1 MEKIKIKDLALEISV
16 DIKDIISKC
25 KDLSIV
31 ARSSSSSVASEDAE
45 KIKSSFSNH
54 KIDSTKSER
63 DIVKRSGAK
72 VTIRRKKASLKPK
85 VEDKTLSLEV
95 KKAATV
101 EEVKK
106 AANVE
111 EVKEAGP
118 EDVQIEDTNEQVA
131 EEPLK
136 EEKDNTSVESK
147 QQPATTESS
156 FNQNKKKDSDTQ
168 KPKRKAKIKIS
179 KQEIIDED
187 AMDALKSAVK
197 AKLPGTRKE
206 FLVSNNFPKKLKPT
220 KDSATLNGEETDE
233 DSEGKKAKIKTNKIK
248 IQEKILITLLASKLK
263 VKLNE
268 VIKKASELGLS
279 LTFKDEI
286 DSDDATI
293 IASEFNFDV
302 EVDSYNEIAVLSEG
316 VVRKDS
322 DIETR
327 PPIITVMGHV
337 DHGKTSLLDYIRKSK
352 VADKEFGGIT
362 QSIGAYSV
370 NFNEKEL
377 VFIDTPGHAA
387 FSSMRSRGASLTDI
401 VILVV
406 AADDGV
412 MPQTIEAINHAKS
425 ANVPVI
431 VAVNKIDK
439 PESNLEVVKTKL
451 SEYGLSPEDWGG
463 DTSFVPVSALNGT
476 GIDELLELISLQ
488 AEVMELKANSVVP
501 SSGYVLESFLDKGR
515 GVVATIIPKEGRI
528 TKGDIILCGTSSGK
542 VRALIDDKGVQLK
555 TSGPSIPIEILGL
568 NSVPDA
574 GLQYSIVKNEKIAKE
589 VIRNRV
595 NAIHDEE
602 SFKKHTVDIDFINSN
617 LDLGAIKELPVI
629 IKADTQGSLDALVSS
644 LFNFES
650 VKCKPNLVHSGV
662 GAINESDF
670 SLAESTGSIILG
682 FSSIIEP
689 KVQKLLDKSE
699 VRCENYKIIYEI
711 IDRIKELLEGLLD
724 PILEERIVG
733 HAEIKE
739 IFNLTKQGRVAGCSV
754 TDGKAVR
761 GHNIRVMRDD
771 EQIFESTLSS
781 LKRFKDDVKEVS
793 NGFECGIGFDD
804 TDDVKQGDIIEIF
817 TFDKIAQKIE
827 AK

>member
-101 EEVKK
+101 EEVK
-106 AANVE
+106 
-111 EVKEAGP
+111 EAGP
-118 EDVQIEDTNEQVA
+118 ADVQIEDTNEQVV

-147 QQPATTESS
+147 QKPATTESS

-206 FLVSNNFPKKLKPT
+206 FLVSNNFPKKLKPI

-689 KVQKLLDKSE
+689 KVQKLLDKSK

>member
-31 ARSSSSSVASEDAE
+31 ARSSSSSVAREDAE
-45 KIKSSFSNH
+45 KIKSSFSNR

-72 VTIRRKKASLKPK
+72 VTIRRKKASIKPK
-85 VEDKTLSLEV
+85 VEDETLAL
-95 KKAATV
+95 
-101 EEVKK
+101 
-106 AANVE
+106 
-111 EVKEAGP
+111 EVKEAATVVEAKDAEP
-118 EDVQIEDTNEQVA
+118 VDVQIEEAKEKVA
-131 EEPLK
+131 DEPQK
-136 EEKDNTSVESK
+136 EEKDNTSVEAK
-147 QQPATTESS
+147 QQPAITEPS

-168 KPKRKAKIKIS
+168 KPKKKAKIKIS

-220 KDSATLNGEETDE
+220 KDSATLNGEEADE
-233 DSEGKKAKIKTNKIK
+233 DADGEKAKIKTNKIK

-302 EVDSYNEIAVLSEG
+302 EVDSYNESAVLSEG
-316 VVRKDS
+316 IVRKDS
-322 DIETR
+322 DIGTR

-425 ANVPVI
+425 ADVPVI

-555 TSGPSIPIEILGL
+555 TSGPSMPIEILGL

-662 GAINESDF
+662 GPINESDF
-670 SLAESTGSIILG
+670 TLAESTGSIILG

-804 TDDVKQGDIIEIF
+804 ADDVKQGDIIEIF

>member
-31 ARSSSSSVASEDAE
+31 ARSSSSSVAREDAE

-85 VEDKTLSLEV
+85 VDDETLSLEV
-95 KKAATV
+95 KEAAT
-101 EEVKK
+101 
-106 AANVE
+106 VE

-118 EDVQIEDTNEQVA
+118 VDVQIEETNEKVA

-136 EEKDNTSVESK
+136 EEKDITSVEAK
-147 QQPATTESS
+147 QQPATTEPS

-168 KPKRKAKIKIS
+168 KPKRKAKLKIS

-220 KDSATLNGEETDE
+220 KDSATLNSEETDE
-233 DSEGKKAKIKTNKIK
+233 DKDGEKAKIKTNKIK

-302 EVDSYNEIAVLSEG
+302 EVDSYNESAVLSEG

-327 PPIITVMGHV
+327 PPIVTVMGHV

-439 PESNLEVVKTKL
+439 PDSNLEVVKTKL

-555 TSGPSIPIEILGL
+555 TSGPSMPIEILGL

-595 NAIHDEE
+595 NAIQDEE

-724 PILEERIVG
+724 PILEERIIG

>member
-106 AANVE
+106 AATVE

-118 EDVQIEDTNEQVA
+118 ADVQIEDTNEQVA

>member
-31 ARSSSSSVASEDAE
+31 ARSSSSSVAREDAE
-45 KIKSSFSNH
+45 KIKSSFSNR

-72 VTIRRKKASLKPK
+72 VTIRRKKASIKPK
-85 VEDKTLSLEV
+85 VEDETLAL
-95 KKAATV
+95 
-101 EEVKK
+101 
-106 AANVE
+106 
-111 EVKEAGP
+111 EVKEAATVVEAKDAEP
-118 EDVQIEDTNEQVA
+118 VDVQIEEAKEKVA
-131 EEPLK
+131 DEPQK
-136 EEKDNTSVESK
+136 EEKDNTSVEAK
-147 QQPATTESS
+147 QQPAITEPS

-168 KPKRKAKIKIS
+168 KPKKKAKIKIS

-220 KDSATLNGEETDE
+220 KDSATLNGEEADE
-233 DSEGKKAKIKTNKIK
+233 DTDGEKAKIKTNKIK

-302 EVDSYNEIAVLSEG
+302 EVDSYNESAVLSEG
-316 VVRKDS
+316 IVRKDS
-322 DIETR
+322 DIGTR

-412 MPQTIEAINHAKS
+412 KPQTNKS
-425 ANVPVI
+425 
-431 VAVNKIDK
+431 
-439 PESNLEVVKTKL
+439 
-451 SEYGLSPEDWGG
+451 
-463 DTSFVPVSALNGT
+463 
-476 GIDELLELISLQ
+476 
-488 AEVMELKANSVVP
+488 
-501 SSGYVLESFLDKGR
+501 
-515 GVVATIIPKEGRI
+515 
-528 TKGDIILCGTSSGK
+528 C
-542 VRALIDDKGVQLK
+542 
-555 TSGPSIPIEILGL
+555 
-568 NSVPDA
+568 
-574 GLQYSIVKNEKIAKE
+574 
-589 VIRNRV
+589 
-595 NAIHDEE
+595 
-602 SFKKHTVDIDFINSN
+602 
-617 LDLGAIKELPVI
+617 
-629 IKADTQGSLDALVSS
+629 
-644 LFNFES
+644 
-650 VKCKPNLVHSGV
+650 
-662 GAINESDF
+662 
-670 SLAESTGSIILG
+670 
-682 FSSIIEP
+682 
-689 KVQKLLDKSE
+689 
-699 VRCENYKIIYEI
+699 
-711 IDRIKELLEGLLD
+711 
-724 PILEERIVG
+724 
-733 HAEIKE
+733 
-739 IFNLTKQGRVAGCSV
+739 
-754 TDGKAVR
+754 
-761 GHNIRVMRDD
+761 
-771 EQIFESTLSS
+771 
-781 LKRFKDDVKEVS
+781 
-793 NGFECGIGFDD
+793 
-804 TDDVKQGDIIEIF
+804 
-817 TFDKIAQKIE
+817 
-827 AK
+827 

>member
-106 AANVE
+106 AATVE

-118 EDVQIEDTNEQVA
+118 ADVQIEDTNEQVA

-406 AADDGV
+406 AADDRV

>member
-31 ARSSSSSVASEDAE
+31 ARSSSSSVAREDAE

-101 EEVKK
+101 EEVK
-106 AANVE
+106 
-111 EVKEAGP
+111 EAGP
-118 EDVQIEDTNEQVA
+118 ADVQIEDTNEQVV

-147 QQPATTESS
+147 QQPATTEPS

-168 KPKRKAKIKIS
+168 KPKRKAKLKIS

-220 KDSATLNGEETDE
+220 KDSATLNSEETDE
-233 DSEGKKAKIKTNKIK
+233 DKDGEKAKIKTNKIK

-302 EVDSYNEIAVLSEG
+302 EVDSYNESAVLSEG

-327 PPIITVMGHV
+327 PPIVTVMGHV

-439 PESNLEVVKTKL
+439 PDSNLEVVKTKL

-488 AEVMELKANSVVP
+488 AELMELKANSVVP

-555 TSGPSIPIEILGL
+555 TSGPSMPIEILGL

-595 NAIHDEE
+595 NAIQDEE

-724 PILEERIVG
+724 PILEERIIG

>member
-106 AANVE
+106 AATEE

-118 EDVQIEDTNEQVA
+118 ADVQIEDTNEQVA

>member
-31 ARSSSSSVASEDAE
+31 ARSSSSSVAREDAE
-45 KIKSSFSNH
+45 KIKSSFSNR

-72 VTIRRKKASLKPK
+72 VTIRRKKASIKPK
-85 VEDKTLSLEV
+85 VEDETLAL
-95 KKAATV
+95 
-101 EEVKK
+101 
-106 AANVE
+106 
-111 EVKEAGP
+111 EVKEAATVVEAKDAEP
-118 EDVQIEDTNEQVA
+118 VDVQIEEAKEKVA
-131 EEPLK
+131 DEPQK
-136 EEKDNTSVESK
+136 EEKDNTSVEAK
-147 QQPATTESS
+147 QRPAITEPS

-168 KPKRKAKIKIS
+168 KPKKKAKIKIS

-220 KDSATLNGEETDE
+220 KDSATLNGEEADE
-233 DSEGKKAKIKTNKIK
+233 EADGEKAKIKTNKIK

-302 EVDSYNEIAVLSEG
+302 EVDSYNESAVLSEG
-316 VVRKDS
+316 IVRKDS
-322 DIETR
+322 DIGTR

-425 ANVPVI
+425 ADVPVI

-439 PESNLEVVKTKL
+439 PESNLDAVKTKL

-555 TSGPSIPIEILGL
+555 TSGPSMPIEILGL

-804 TDDVKQGDIIEIF
+804 ADDVKQGDIIEIF

>member
-85 VEDKTLSLEV
+85 VEDNTLSLEV

-101 EEVKK
+101 EEVK
-106 AANVE
+106 
-111 EVKEAGP
+111 EAGP
-118 EDVQIEDTNEQVA
+118 ADVQIEDTNEQVV

>member
-31 ARSSSSSVASEDAE
+31 ARSSSSSVAREDAE

-101 EEVKK
+101 EEVK
-106 AANVE
+106 
-111 EVKEAGP
+111 EAGP
-118 EDVQIEDTNEQVA
+118 ADVQIEDTNEQVV

-168 KPKRKAKIKIS
+168 KPKRKAKLKIS

-220 KDSATLNGEETDE
+220 KDSATLNSEETDE
-233 DSEGKKAKIKTNKIK
+233 DKDGEKAKIKTNKIK

-302 EVDSYNEIAVLSEG
+302 EVDSYNESAVLSEG

-327 PPIITVMGHV
+327 PPIVTVMGHV

-439 PESNLEVVKTKL
+439 PDSNLEVVKTKL

-488 AEVMELKANSVVP
+488 AELMELKANSVVP

-555 TSGPSIPIEILGL
+555 TSGPSMPIEILGL

-595 NAIHDEE
+595 NAIQDEE

-724 PILEERIVG
+724 PILEERIIG

>member
-106 AANVE
+106 AATVE

-118 EDVQIEDTNEQVA
+118 ADVQIEDTNEQVA

-431 VAVNKIDK
+431 VAVNKIDN

>member
-106 AANVE
+106 AATVE

-118 EDVQIEDTNEQVA
+118 ADVQIEDTNEQVA

-233 DSEGKKAKIKTNKIK
+233 DSEGKKAKIKSNKIK

-644 LFNFES
+644 LFN
-650 VKCKPNLVHSGV
+650 CLNL
-662 GAINESDF
+662 
-670 SLAESTGSIILG
+670 
-682 FSSIIEP
+682 
-689 KVQKLLDKSE
+689 
-699 VRCENYKIIYEI
+699 
-711 IDRIKELLEGLLD
+711 
-724 PILEERIVG
+724 
-733 HAEIKE
+733 
-739 IFNLTKQGRVAGCSV
+739 
-754 TDGKAVR
+754 
-761 GHNIRVMRDD
+761 
-771 EQIFESTLSS
+771 
-781 LKRFKDDVKEVS
+781 
-793 NGFECGIGFDD
+793 
-804 TDDVKQGDIIEIF
+804 
-817 TFDKIAQKIE
+817 
-827 AK
+827 

>member
-31 ARSSSSSVASEDAE
+31 ARSSSSSVAREDAE
-45 KIKSSFSNH
+45 KIKSSFSNR

-72 VTIRRKKASLKPK
+72 VTIRRKKASIKPK
-85 VEDKTLSLEV
+85 VEDETLAL
-95 KKAATV
+95 
-101 EEVKK
+101 
-106 AANVE
+106 
-111 EVKEAGP
+111 EVKEAATVVEAKDAEP
-118 EDVQIEDTNEQVA
+118 VDVQIEEAKEKVA
-131 EEPLK
+131 DEPQK
-136 EEKDNTSVESK
+136 EEKDNTSVEAK
-147 QQPATTESS
+147 QQPAITEPS

-168 KPKRKAKIKIS
+168 KSKKKAKIKIS

-220 KDSATLNGEETDE
+220 KDSATLNGEEADE
-233 DSEGKKAKIKTNKIK
+233 DADGEKAKIKTNKIK

-302 EVDSYNEIAVLSEG
+302 EVDSYNESAVLSEG
-316 VVRKDS
+316 IVRKDS
-322 DIETR
+322 DIGTR

-425 ANVPVI
+425 ADVPVI

-439 PESNLEVVKTKL
+439 PESNLETVKAKL
-451 SEYGLSPEDWGG
+451 SEYGLSSEDWGG

-555 TSGPSIPIEILGL
+555 TSGPSMPIEILGL

-670 SLAESTGSIILG
+670 TLAESTGSIILG

-804 TDDVKQGDIIEIF
+804 ADDVKQGDIIEIF

>member
-101 EEVKK
+101 EEVK
-106 AANVE
+106 
-111 EVKEAGP
+111 EAGP
-118 EDVQIEDTNEQVA
+118 ADVQIEDTNEQVA